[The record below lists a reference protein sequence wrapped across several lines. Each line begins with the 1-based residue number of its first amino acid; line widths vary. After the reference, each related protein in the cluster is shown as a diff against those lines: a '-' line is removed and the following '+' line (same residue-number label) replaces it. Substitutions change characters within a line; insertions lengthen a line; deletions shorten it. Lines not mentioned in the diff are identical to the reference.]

1 MVKLTK
7 RDIAI
12 IAGMA
17 GAADF
22 LTEGR
27 FSAPLARAL
36 KKAIK
41 KGVVYAVTKPG
52 PAAARLTG
60 GTALRAAGTLARV
73 GKTVALRH
81 PVLTAGAV
89 VYYSYQHR
97 DEIGDLVEQGYEVL
111 QDVAQPERMIIS
123 PGYAG
128 RALGK
133 RMVSKA
139 NRAVKQGMKLLKE
152 GTKAQTGSPPGKLPA
167 GAFKIATKAAGL
179 ANPKTPSVIGKGK
192 SVIKKLARKLR
203 SWW

>member
-7 RDIAI
+7 RDLAI

-22 LTEGR
+22 LTEGK

-41 KGVVYAVTKPG
+41 KGVIYAVTKPA

-89 VYYSYQHR
+89 VYYTYQNR
-97 DEIGDLVEQGYEVL
+97 EEIGDLVEQGYEVL
-111 QDVAQPERMIIS
+111 QDVAQQPSMIIS

-128 RALGK
+128 RK
-133 RMVSKA
+133 RLVSKA
-139 NRAVKQGMKLLKE
+139 NKAVKQGMKLLTS
-152 GTKAQTGSPPGKLPA
+152 GTKAQTGSGPGTLPA

-179 ANPKTPSVIGKGK
+179 ANPKTKSTIGKGK
-192 SVIKKLARKLR
+192 SAIKKLARKLR